1 MGHMGHPLSKKWRS
15 TRPRSQT
22 LCTNHSPA
30 SGADPNPQMLHVFYD
45 LKENEAWV
53 SVGVSHDTG
62 EFADP

>member
-1 MGHMGHPLSKKWRS
+1 
-15 TRPRSQT
+15 
-22 LCTNHSPA
+22 
-30 SGADPNPQMLHVFYD
+30 MLHVFYD